1 MTATLAMATYLVGRG
16 SGEREPT
23 AAGDYEADQV
33 LPTQTIP
40 TQPIVN
46 KLGEALLASLSNKN
60 ANSIT

>member
-23 AAGDYEADQV
+23 AADDAEAGQV
-33 LPTQTIP
+33 LP

-46 KLGEALLASLSNKN
+46 KLGEALLASLCLRMPTS
-60 ANSIT
+60 

>member
-1 MTATLAMATYLVGRG
+1 MTATLTMATYLVGRG
-16 SGEREPT
+16 SSEREPT
-23 AAGDYEADQV
+23 AADDAEAGQV